1 MSTGKKMQR
10 GNAVQ
15 KESRKKGSEF
25 NAKKK
30 KIIIIKI
37 VRDDRA
43 PVPTFQFSS

>member
-30 KIIIIKI
+30 
-37 VRDDRA
+37 
-43 PVPTFQFSS
+43 

>member
-25 NAKKK
+25 NAKKNNNNYNK
-30 KIIIIKI
+30 NCQ
-37 VRDDRA
+37 R
-43 PVPTFQFSS
+43 